1 MPNALCFAISFKNID
16 YSFDIAIPTHFQYHF
31 FKTNLK
37 KKKKKKEKKRKEKKK
52 RQRPTFSLAMSVLCA
67 NFMNENFIFF

>member
-37 KKKKKKEKKRKEKKK
+37 KKKKRKKKKRKEKKAAPNFLLSNVCIM
-52 RQRPTFSLAMSVLCA
+52 RQFY
-67 NFMNENFIFF
+67 E